1 MDRRGGRSGRHDLL
15 PPRGHHRAHHAGARL
30 PPHQALQVPA
40 RQPVPRHERHRRRA
54 QHRDGQDAQRHV
66 HQPLRAL
73 RQDRPGAAP
82 LAAHGRHL
90 PRPRPRHLLH
100 RARVRGPPPL
110 RRRARALELHLESNV
125 DGAGDCPRRGRARG
139 DAGARPLS
147 PTKALSPC
155 PISPLLPSP
164 PHLPAFAPPPLLHPS
179 ASIASPASA
188 SPLLSPVRTLSAP
201 LLARTHVRTH
211 VRPCLAPRRSPRRTS
226 AAPQPSSPCSS
237 APSSSTRRRPS
248 SSRSSTSTRT
258 RRGSSTPSTP
268 TTPTPG
274 W

>member
-139 DAGARPLS
+139 DAALDAHRPRRR
-147 PTKALSPC
+147 
-155 PISPLLPSP
+155 
-164 PHLPAFAPPPLLHPS
+164 HLLHVPRPHHHQPDCCV
-179 ASIASPASA
+179 IRHVPRLQPARGA
-188 SPLLSPVRTLSAP
+188 
-201 LLARTHVRTH
+201 TH
-211 VRPCLAPRRSPRRTS
+211 RSLG
-226 AAPQPSSPCSS
+226 
-237 APSSSTRRRPS
+237 RRPR
-248 SSRSSTSTRT
+248 SRQGGEGGDSDDPVLVAYPPQ
-258 RRGSSTPSTP
+258 GA
-268 TTPTPG
+268 
-274 W
+274 